1 MWEVCQQWQWPSS
14 HDPVPEADRDVKQG
28 HYSVSQSCTGNIT
41 CIVIYILLLV
51 VHAYFPETRKKRL
64 LLFFILIILI
74 DIQNICSINSR
85 ALAVGL
91 MAWSDRKPIYSSRYQ
106 YGLPKMHFI
115 SMKPST
121 TQKLCSAF
129 NTAGWLGAGV
139 QDDSCFKTFRLF
151 TSVDKK
157 NCSGQTRKQWAGSHL
172 PIAQKHLA

>member
-1 MWEVCQQWQWPSS
+1 MIRYRKLTVTSNRGITLC
-14 HDPVPEADRDVKQG
+14 HKVVPVIIDG
-28 HYSVSQSCTGNIT
+28 CT
-41 CIVIYILLLV
+41 CI
-51 VHAYFPETRKKRL
+51 FPGNKKKRL
-64 LLFFILIILI
+64 LLFFVLVILI

-121 TQKLCSAF
+121 TLELCSAF

>member
-1 MWEVCQQWQWPSS
+1 MIRYRKLTVTSNRGITLCHKVVPVISHVLSS
-14 HDPVPEADRDVKQG
+14 TYYWWLYMHISRKQEKK
-28 HYSVSQSCTGNIT
+28 VVTFF
-41 CIVIYILLLV
+41 VLV
-51 VHAYFPETRKKRL
+51 
-64 LLFFILIILI
+64 ILI

-91 MAWSDRKPIYSSRYQ
+91 MAWSYRKPIYSSRYQ

>member
-1 MWEVCQQWQWPSS
+1 MIRYRKLTVTSNRGITLC
-14 HDPVPEADRDVKQG
+14 HKVVPVIIDG
-28 HYSVSQSCTGNIT
+28 CT
-41 CIVIYILLLV
+41 CI
-51 VHAYFPETRKKRL
+51 FPGNKKKKRL

-121 TQKLCSAF
+121 TLELCSAF

-157 NCSGQTRKQWAGSHL
+157 NCSGQTSEELHM
-172 PIAQKHLA
+172 

>member
-1 MWEVCQQWQWPSS
+1 MIRYRKLTVTSNRGITLCHKVVPVISHVLSS
-14 HDPVPEADRDVKQG
+14 TYYWWLYMHISRKQEKK
-28 HYSVSQSCTGNIT
+28 VVTFF
-41 CIVIYILLLV
+41 VLV
-51 VHAYFPETRKKRL
+51 
-64 LLFFILIILI
+64 ILI

-91 MAWSDRKPIYSSRYQ
+91 MAWSYRKPIYSSRYQ

-121 TQKLCSAF
+121 TLELCSAF

-157 NCSGQTRKQWAGSHL
+157 NCSGQTSEELHM
-172 PIAQKHLA
+172 

>member
-1 MWEVCQQWQWPSS
+1 MIRYRKLTVTSNRGITLCHKVVPVISHVLSS
-14 HDPVPEADRDVKQG
+14 TYYCWLYMHISRKQEKK
-28 HYSVSQSCTGNIT
+28 
-41 CIVIYILLLV
+41 V
-51 VHAYFPETRKKRL
+51 VT
-64 LLFFILIILI
+64 FFILIILI

>member
-1 MWEVCQQWQWPSS
+1 MIRYRKLTVTSNRGITLC
-14 HDPVPEADRDVKQG
+14 HKVVPVIIDG
-28 HYSVSQSCTGNIT
+28 CT
-41 CIVIYILLLV
+41 CI
-51 VHAYFPETRKKRL
+51 FPGNKKKRL
-64 LLFFILIILI
+64 LLFFVLVILI

-91 MAWSDRKPIYSSRYQ
+91 MAWSYRKPIYSSRFQ

-121 TQKLCSAF
+121 LELCSAS

-157 NCSGQTRKQWAGSHL
+157 NCSGQTSEELHM
-172 PIAQKHLA
+172 

>member
-1 MWEVCQQWQWPSS
+1 MIRYRKLTVTSNRGITLC
-14 HDPVPEADRDVKQG
+14 HKVVPVIIDG
-28 HYSVSQSCTGNIT
+28 CT
-41 CIVIYILLLV
+41 CIFPGNKKKKV
-51 VHAYFPETRKKRL
+51 VT
-64 LLFFILIILI
+64 FFILIILI

-121 TQKLCSAF
+121 TLELYSAF

-139 QDDSCFKTFRLF
+139 QDDSCFKTLRLF

-157 NCSGQTRKQWAGSHL
+157 NCSGQTSEELHM
-172 PIAQKHLA
+172 